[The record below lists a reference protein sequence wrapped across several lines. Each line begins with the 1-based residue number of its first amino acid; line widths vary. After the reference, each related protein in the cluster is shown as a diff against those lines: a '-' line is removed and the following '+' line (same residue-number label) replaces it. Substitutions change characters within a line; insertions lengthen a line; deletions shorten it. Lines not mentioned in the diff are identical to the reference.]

1 MKVGVFQFSSGS
13 DIDANFAAIS
23 RGIKQAARENVR
35 LLVFHECAACGY
47 PPVETPDINQID
59 ITALE
64 NRLDLVCQLAQE
76 NHLYIALG
84 MIRQEDSR
92 RYNSIR
98 LISPE
103 GTIIGNYDKRAL
115 WGWDL
120 DHFERGSA
128 LGIFDIDDIKVGFR
142 ICFEVRFPEYFRE
155 LFEAQAELC
164 FVSFCD
170 VSAQDSPERYQ
181 IIKSHLLTRAVENV
195 MTVVSINSIS
205 DFQTAPTAIFDVNG
219 HVIREAPRNK
229 EHLLVYDYLRPDIG
243 FGEKGRIE
251 NSFIAMRS

>member
-1 MKVGVFQFSSGS
+1 
-13 DIDANFAAIS
+13 
-23 RGIKQAARENVR
+23 
-35 LLVFHECAACGY
+35 
-47 PPVETPDINQID
+47 
-59 ITALE
+59 
-64 NRLDLVCQLAQE
+64 
-76 NHLYIALG
+76 

-128 LGIFDIDDIKVGFR
+128 LGIFDIDG
-142 ICFEVRFPEYFRE
+142 
-155 LFEAQAELC
+155 
-164 FVSFCD
+164 
-170 VSAQDSPERYQ
+170 
-181 IIKSHLLTRAVENV
+181 IKSHLLTRAVEKV

-205 DFQTAPTAIFDVNG
+205 DFQTAPTAVFDVNG

-251 NSFIAMRS
+251 DSFIAMRS